1 MTATKSNL
9 GEDGK
14 KTGKKLAAVKT
25 AKRAVRA
32 DQEGRA
38 KAGKAV
44 RATKTVKAVKVARVS
59 FRFPAEDHALFA
71 PLKARAK
78 LAGRPAKKGELV
90 RAALRVL
97 MTLDTS
103 ELIEQL
109 RQLEAKAR

>member
-1 MTATKSNL
+1 MTAKKSDL

-14 KTGKKLAAVKT
+14 KASKKLAAVKT

-38 KAGKAV
+38 KTGRPA
-44 RATKTVKAVKVARVS
+44 KAVKLVRES

-78 LAGRPAKKGELV
+78 LAGRPAKKEELV